1 MDNDS
6 ANKDT
11 ELYVVQAIRD
21 GNPERHQY
29 LVGVFDNLS
38 EAISVAKR
46 EEDDR
51 AGKYSC
57 HIRTVKL
64 NKVVFY

>member
-1 MDNDS
+1 MDDS
-6 ANKDT
+6 IDNSPN
-11 ELYVVQAIRD
+11 LYVVQAIRD

>member
-1 MDNDS
+1 MDDS
-6 ANKDT
+6 IDNSPN
-11 ELYVVQAIRD
+11 LYVVQAIRD

-29 LVGVFDNLS
+29 LVGVFDNLA
-38 EAISVAKR
+38 EAGSVAKR

-51 AGKYSC
+51 AGKYFC